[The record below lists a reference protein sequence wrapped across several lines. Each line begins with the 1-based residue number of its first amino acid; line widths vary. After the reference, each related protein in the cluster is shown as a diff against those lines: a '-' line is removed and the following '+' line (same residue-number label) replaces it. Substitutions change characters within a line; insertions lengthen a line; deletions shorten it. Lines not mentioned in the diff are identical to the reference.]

1 MLIAFCGLPGTGKTT
16 LAWRLAQSLQA
27 TYLRIDTIEDAL
39 LADNG
44 ASLVAQGAGYKVAY
58 AIAEDNL
65 KLGRT
70 VIADSVNP
78 IRITREAWQDVAKRS
93 GVASVN
99 VVVICSDR
107 AQHQRRVEARP
118 LETRGSN
125 WSEIVGRE
133 FDAVDDSAIVI
144 DTSGRTVEQC
154 LDSLHTAL
162 GARTR

>member
-1 MLIAFCGLPGTGKTT
+1 MLAN
-16 LAWRLAQSLQA
+16 
-27 TYLRIDTIEDAL
+27 
-39 LADNG
+39 NG
-44 ASLVAQGAGYKVAY
+44 ASLVARGAGYDLSY

-78 IRITREAWQDVAKRS
+78 IRITREAWQNIAKRS
-93 GVASVN
+93 GIASVD

-107 AQHQRRVEARP
+107 EQHQNRIKARP

-125 WSEIVGRE
+125 WPEIVGGE
-133 FDAVDDSAIVI
+133 FDIVDDAAIVI

-154 LDSLHTAL
+154 LDSLCTAL
-162 GARTR
+162 DVRMPGSS